1 MESYGESELESK
13 LNKYYATP
21 FLNIFKVLN
30 YCFGNL
36 LSVNSLGSSL
46 SITVSIN
53 ESSQGKKNDETMSQI
68 YDIATIFGE
77 VEDTFLKK
85 CRKWK
90 MAHNN
95 FIAWSVSFYLV

>member
-1 MESYGESELESK
+1 
-13 LNKYYATP
+13 
-21 FLNIFKVLN
+21 VLN
-30 YCFGNL
+30 FCFGNPL
-36 LSVNSLGSSL
+36 NVNSLGSSL
-46 SITVSIN
+46 SITVSVH

-68 YDIATIFGE
+68 YELATISGE

-95 FIAWSVSFYLV
+95 FIA